1 MIKLYLNSENKYVDK
16 DGVVQKVLHIPMN
29 GEYWCDIKAGTKP
42 LEYRLINAH
51 WIKQLYDIKALEKSK
66 TNKLLYYSHIKGWAT
81 LEEIYSELEQRE
93 YDYVLFKLGYP
104 KRDDWDKIIVEPY
117 RGYEVQTIVHPHF
130 GSEPVE
136 VFAIYTN

>member
-1 MIKLYLNSENKYVDK
+1 MIKLCLNSENKYVDK
-16 DGVVQKVLHIPMN
+16 DGVVLKILHIPLN
-29 GEYWCDIKAGTKP
+29 GVYWKEIKDGVKP
-42 LEYRLINAH
+42 FEYRLCTDR
-51 WIKQLYDIKALEKSK
+51 WKKFLVD
-66 TNKLLYYSHIKGWAT
+66 
-81 LEEIYSELEQRE
+81 RE

-136 VFAIYTN
+136 VFAIYTDDSVVKF